1 MKTTLNEKIIAY
13 LALLSGLTISAVAI
27 YYSVSGLVAIFA
39 AATIPIIVM
48 GVTLELSK
56 IVASVWLKQNWKT
69 APKLI
74 KLYLCIAVALLML
87 ITSMG
92 IFGFLSKS
100 HLDQN
105 MPTAEASAQ
114 IALLD
119 EKILTEKNNIDATQ
133 KVISQMDNAVD
144 QIIGRSN
151 DERGA
156 SRSVAL
162 RRNQQ
167 KERAILTSSIA
178 QSQKIIAALN
188 QEKAPI
194 SVTLR
199 QVEAEV
205 GPIKYIAAFF
215 YGATDTAILEKA
227 VTWVI
232 ILIIVVFDPL
242 ALILLIASQVSFQQ
256 FRERKIIEEEHARI
270 IPVVLPV
277 EHAVV
282 ESEVYESEAIDNS
295 TVSDA
300 VVEHSAVKE
309 PELINPEHVQDTK
322 YDYDDE
328 LNIQQFDQIRS
339 VVATENE
346 FFAQNDAISLFEEVL
361 PVNHA
366 ETAGKTPKYEE
377 MIETFSRYDT
387 APAPVVRRA
396 ESLLMKTKVFPRPE
410 LVLSTEYIQNEEQQE
425 SSKWTDTTTKSI
437 SHEEYMNISQ
447 DKLEDYIIEVVK
459 QVRSGQL
466 QMSEVPDILL
476 AEIKTRI

>member
-74 KLYLCIAVALLML
+74 KLYLCVAVALLMV

-105 MPTAEASAQ
+105 MPTAEAGAQ

-119 EKILTEKNNIDATQ
+119 EKILTEKNNIDANQ
-133 KVISQMDNAVD
+133 KVITQMDNAVD

-156 SRSVAL
+156 ARSVAL
-162 RRNQQ
+162 RRSQQ
-167 KERAILTSSIA
+167 KERAALAGNIA
-178 QSQKIIAALN
+178 LSQKTIAALS

-194 SVTLR
+194 AVTLR

-256 FRERKIIEEEHARI
+256 FRERKALENEQVTI
-270 IPVVLPV
+270 IPVSLPI
-277 EHAVV
+277 EDAVV
-282 ESEVYESEAIDNS
+282 ESI
-295 TVSDA
+295 
-300 VVEHSAVKE
+300 VVEKEVDKAVHVVSTSIE
-309 PELINPEHVQDTK
+309 DPELVDMSYIQDTK
-322 YDYDDE
+322 YDHDDE
-328 LNIQQFDQIRS
+328 LTSEQFDQIRS
-339 VVATENE
+339 VVATEND
-346 FFAQNDAISLFEEVL
+346 FFAQDNAIALSEQVVEVL
-361 PVNHA
+361 PVHQA
-366 ETAGKTPKYEE
+366 VVVEHSPGYEE
-377 MIETFSRYDT
+377 MVETLSRYDS
-387 APAPVVRRA
+387 APAPVVQRA
-396 ESLLMKTKVFPRPE
+396 ESLVTKTKVFPRPE
-410 LVLSTEYIQNEEQQE
+410 SVLSTAYVQNEEQQE
-425 SSKWTDTTTKSI
+425 SSKWTDTTSKSI
-437 SHEEYMNISQ
+437 SHEEYMNASQ
-447 DKLEDYIIEVVK
+447 DKLEDYIVEVVK

-466 QMSEVPDILL
+466 QMHEVPDVLL